1 MRAAAAARHSAGTC
15 VTRPVSTGDLHSKC
29 CWEVKEI
36 SPTWWGPD
44 QAKVAQGRLSSSS
57 TPCLPLFS
65 DLQEPQNFPGP
76 RFLPPGEKTLDQL
89 LGPEAAYVSQLP
101 VKRGQ
106 GVCGAEPREWVP
118 GQNGRHQAW
127 GLGSREAVLVWDSH
141 LLSCMCSSFSFSI
154 PFLTVISRPQTPPRI
169 RQRNARRNQQEMAL
183 LQSAGLTILGET
195 SIHLSSPPSTQ

>member
-1 MRAAAAARHSAGTC
+1 MGAAAASRRQHWDFCNKACLH
-15 VTRPVSTGDLHSKC
+15 GDLHSKC

-57 TPCLPLFS
+57 TPRPPLFS

-89 LGPEAAYVSQLP
+89 LGPEAAYMSQLL

-106 GVCGAEPREWVP
+106 RVCGAEPRERVP

-141 LLSCMCSSFSFSI
+141 LLIMYVCVLAFPSPYPS
-154 PFLTVISRPQTPPRI
+154 
-169 RQRNARRNQQEMAL
+169 L
-183 LQSAGLTILGET
+183 LS
-195 SIHLSSPPSTQ
+195 